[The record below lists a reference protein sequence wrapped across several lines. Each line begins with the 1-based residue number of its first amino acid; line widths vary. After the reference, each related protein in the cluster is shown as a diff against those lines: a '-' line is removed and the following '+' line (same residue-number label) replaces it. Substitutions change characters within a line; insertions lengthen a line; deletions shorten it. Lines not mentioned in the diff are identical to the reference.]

1 MEPSPDTSPSESQ
14 GLDRRL
20 RDGLGDVGQAFFN
33 FPSLSAI
40 QRAAIPAIASGS
52 NVLVCAA
59 TAAGKTEAVIAPL
72 TWAIRRVVSKAND
85 GPRLLAVAPTRALV
99 ADLTARLETP
109 LARLGWRC
117 AAQTSD
123 FAGADSAPDVLITT
137 PESLDSML
145 VRRVRRE
152 SGELTG
158 HLLANVA
165 GVFVDEAHCF
175 DGTPRGD
182 QLMFLLARLRK
193 LREAARTKGWTT
205 TEGFQVCAASAT
217 VPEPQVLAERLLGAG
232 AQAIVCPGSR
242 PIDILTREGDWIRL
256 SDNLRP
262 SDLAPI
268 LPRATNFSEVCGLI
282 EMALSTEGCRKALV
296 FVSSRKQCDLLAR
309 DLRSRLRQK
318 REIWVDAHHGSLSPE
333 HRRNA
338 EDTFN
343 RQRDAVLVATN
354 TLEVG
359 VDIGDVDV
367 VALLGSP
374 PDTASLLQRIGRGG
388 RRVGLT
394 RIIPMTRHAMDAA
407 AMASELTTA
416 VHGELEHRRRIRR
429 WDVLPQQ
436 VISYIRQNR
445 GSGRSHV
452 ALEELAA
459 AVWRETNTAIIC
471 AEAIRT
477 WLHEGR
483 LEERRGRLHLAG
495 AWDRFAEQA
504 EDDATVHSNINS
516 TGVALAVRDERTGEM
531 IGHIERLDENQKTI
545 TLAGKS
551 HRIVHRDDELIVTPI
566 PDRAADAKDDTPNY
580 GGRRR
585 PISEPFAAHVARG
598 CGFDAGHTPVVHT
611 TEGSLWFHF
620 GGELFAAMLREIH
633 PQFILGAALPGIAL
647 RVIAGFETVDLSKY
661 DARALQRFIASSGTG
676 LLSDDGLGRF
686 ASDLPAATSE
696 AFLGEHRLLDRFA
709 QWLSTRTV
717 TKPPLP
723 GSGSTFDAVIAL
735 AGKRGRPRAA

>member
-1 MEPSPDTSPSESQ
+1 METSSDTSPIDSQ
-14 GLDRRL
+14 LDRRL

-40 QRAAIPAIASGS
+40 QRAAIPVIATGS
-52 NVLVCAA
+52 NALVCAA

-72 TWAIRRVVSKAND
+72 TWAVRRTAAPAGS

-99 ADLTARLETP
+99 ADLVARLETP

-123 FAGADSAPDVLITT
+123 FAGADSEPEFLITT

-152 SGELTG
+152 GGEFTG

-175 DGTPRGD
+175 DCTPRGD

-193 LREAARTKGWTT
+193 LRETARTNGWTT
-205 TEGFQVCAASAT
+205 TAEFQICAASAT

-242 PIDILTREGDWIRL
+242 PIDILTSEGDWMRL
-256 SDNLRP
+256 DDNMRP
-262 SDLAPI
+262 SDLAPL
-268 LPRATNFSEVCGLI
+268 LPRATDFREVCDLI
-282 EMALSTEGCRKALV
+282 ELALRAEGCRKALV

-309 DLRSRLRQK
+309 DLRSLLRQK
-318 REIWVDAHHGSLSPE
+318 REIWVDAHHGSLSRE

-338 EDTFN
+338 EDSFN

-367 VALLGSP
+367 VVLLGSP
-374 PDTASLLQRIGRGG
+374 ADTASLLQRIGRGG

-416 VHGELEHRRRIRR
+416 VQGELEHRIRIRR

-445 GSGRSHV
+445 GSGRSK
-452 ALEELAA
+452 ATLAELTA
-459 AVWRETNTAIIC
+459 AVWREADTVDIC
-471 AEAIRT
+471 AEALRAWI
-477 WLHEGR
+477 LDGR
-483 LEERRGRLHLAG
+483 LEERRGRLHIAG

-504 EDDATVHSNINS
+504 DDDATVHSNINS
-516 TGVALAVRDERTGEM
+516 TGVALAVRDERSGEI
-531 IGHIERLDENQKTI
+531 IGHIERLDEGQKTI
-545 TLAGKS
+545 TLGGQS
-551 HRIVHRDDELIVTPI
+551 HRIVHRDEELIVTPAT
-566 PDRAADAKDDTPNY
+566 DRAADAKDDTPNY

-585 PISEPFAAHVARG
+585 PVSEPFAAHVGRG
-598 CGFDAGHTPVVHT
+598 CGFDLGQTPVVQT
-611 TEGSLWFHF
+611 PEGLLWFHF
-620 GGELFAAMLREIH
+620 GGELFATMLRKIH
-633 PQFILGAALPGIAL
+633 PRLILGAVLPGVAF
-647 RVIAGFETVDLSKY
+647 RVVPGFETVDLLRHDS
-661 DARALQRFIASSGTG
+661 RVLQRFIENSGISILG
-676 LLSDDGLGRF
+676 DDGLGRF
-686 ASDLPAATSE
+686 ASDLPAATGN
-696 AFLGEHRLLDRFA
+696 AFLAEHRLLDRFTT
-709 QWLSTRTV
+709 WLSTRTV
-717 TKPPLP
+717 TGLTLTA
-723 GSGSTFDAVIAL
+723 SESAFEAVLEMA
-735 AGKRGRPRAA
+735 RARVRA